1 MKTLVF
7 DMDGTL
13 ADTYN
18 VKGWLKMLMAEDP
31 TPYIKAK
38 PLYDMVLLTAILW
51 VLKNDG
57 WRIAVTSWLAKDS
70 TPEYDAEVRQAKIDW
85 LRRYDFPYDEIHLV
99 KYGTTKANC
108 TRKLGGFQILIDD
121 NEDVRKS
128 WTLGDAIDAN
138 QNIIPFLSGLIA

>member
-13 ADTYN
+13 ADTYG
-18 VKGWLKMLMAEDP
+18 VKGWLKMLRAEDS

-70 TPEYDAEVRQAKIDW
+70 TPAYDAKVRQAKKSW
-85 LRRYDFPYDEIHLV
+85 LDRYDFPYDEIHLV

-108 TRKLGGFQILIDD
+108 TRKHGGIQILVDD
-121 NEDVRKS
+121 NEKVRNG
-128 WTLGDAIDAN
+128 WHLGDTINAN
-138 QNIIPFLSGLIA
+138 ENIIPILSGLIA